1 MGIECGQ
8 GGLRIDRGPLQR
20 CVFWDLGEEVV
31 VVVGGGD
38 TSGLLMLSPLP
49 HRWEV
54 LLNVSGH
61 VGALRKAVDTEV
73 NGERQ
78 VL

>member
-1 MGIECGQ
+1 MCLQ
-8 GGLRIDRGPLQR
+8 GLWRGR
-20 CVFWDLGEEVV
+20 SGGG
-31 VVVGGGD
+31 GGGD